1 MATYAIGDVQGCA
14 TALHQLLARIP
25 FDAPRDR
32 LWFVGDLV
40 NRGPDSA
47 DVLRTIRA
55 LGDRAVTVLGNHD
68 LYLLAVAEGIMPL
81 RPKDTLQSV
90 LDAHDREELLAWVR
104 RQPLL
109 YRQGAHVLVHAGL
122 LPNWTVEQAVGYARE
137 VETALRGPAYL
148 DTLRA
153 LFLQERGDWTAELSG
168 PIRLKAITDVLTR
181 IRTCTPD
188 GRIDHKFKGEPK
200 DAATGYRPWFDH
212 PNRRHGEATVVFG
225 HWSALGLHLAPRLV
239 GLDSGCV
246 WGRTLTAVRL
256 EDREIFDVACD
267 SCRKH

>member
-14 TALHQLLARIP
+14 GALHQLLTRIP
-25 FDAPRDR
+25 FDDHHDR

-47 DVLRTIRA
+47 EVLRTIRA
-55 LGDRAVTVLGNHD
+55 LGDRAITVLGNHD

-81 RPKDTLQSV
+81 RPKDTLHTV
-90 LDAHDREELLAWVR
+90 LDALDRDALLAWVR
-104 RQPLL
+104 QQPLL
-109 YRQGAHVLVHAGL
+109 YRQGSTVLVHAGL
-122 LPNWTVEQAVGYARE
+122 LPHWTADQAVGYARE
-137 VETALRGPAYL
+137 VEQALQGPAYRE
-148 DTLRA
+148 TLRA
-153 LFLQERGDWTAELSG
+153 LFLLERVDWTQDLSG

-181 IRTCTPD
+181 IRTCTVD

-200 DAATGYRPWFDH
+200 YAPVGYRPWFEH
-212 PNRRHGEATVVFG
+212 LHRRHADSTIVFG
-225 HWSALGLHLAPRLV
+225 HWSALGLHLTPTIV

-256 EDREIFDVACD
+256 EDRQVFSVSCE
-267 SCRKH
+267 SCRKS